1 MTYKASNGKEIEVVI
16 VRKNNKNIYFRVKDD
31 LKIYVTCPIY
41 LGKDNILKM
50 IGENEE
56 SILKMYDKAY
66 ERAHDNELFLYLGK
80 KYFIEIK
87 EGSDGVKFDG
97 DKVYAS
103 SMKALELFYKAEV
116 ERIFR
121 SEVEIAKKCFSN
133 LPEFALK
140 FRSMIT
146 RWGVCNPGKK
156 TVTLN
161 TELLKKDID
170 LLDYVIIHELCHF
183 FEANH
188 SKNFWHLV
196 GLAYPNYKEARKRL
210 KA

>member
-97 DKVYAS
+97 DK
-103 SMKALELFYKAEV
+103 AEV

-133 LPEFALK
+133 LPEFTLK

-210 KA
+210 KS